1 MIGNYG
7 NGIVPTIPLATGN
20 GGFGNGFG
28 NGFADGWWGIIL
40 IALLFG
46 WGGNGFGG
54 WGGNNNG
61 VLTEAQLCNGFNF
74 NNLES
79 GVRGIQNGICDS
91 TYALNTSL
99 LNGFHGVDTSLCS
112 GFNNVN
118 NNIQQAR
125 FDNQQCCCETNRN
138 IDAVRY
144 ENAKNTCDIIQAGHN
159 DTDRIIGYLT
169 NEKISALQTELQSAQ
184 LALQNN
190 AQTQALLN
198 ALRPTPIPAYITCS
212 PYEAARYGNYGMQ
225 NLFGGCGCNSCGY

>member
-1 MIGNYG
+1 MIGNG
-7 NGIVPTIPLATGN
+7 TGIVPTLPINGN
-20 GGFGNGFG
+20 VGGNGFN

-54 WGGNNNG
+54 WGGNGNG

-79 GVRGIQNGICDS
+79 GVRSIQNGICDS

-99 LNGFHGVDTSLCS
+99 LNGFHGVDNALCS

-118 NNIQQAR
+118 NNITQAR
-125 FDNQQCCCETNRN
+125 FDAQQCCCETNRN

-144 ENAKNTCDIIQAGHN
+144 ENAKNTCDIIQASHN
-159 DTDRIIGYLT
+159 DTDRILAYLT
-169 NEKISALQTELQSAQ
+169 NQKIEALQTELQSAQ

-190 AQTQALLN
+190 AQTQSILN

-212 PYEAARYGNYGMQ
+212 PYQAANYGQ
-225 NLFGGCGCNSCGY
+225 SFFNNCGCGCGCGGSLFA